1 MTPQERSLLE
11 NFIAQLVQVRS
22 VNKDPEAERLI
33 ARAVEQQPDAT
44 YLVVQR
50 ALLLGQAL
58 EQAKTRIAELEEA
71 GRGQGFLDPNAS
83 GWGNPS
89 GPSSGVAGRGQV
101 APQAGYASG
110 AGNAGPAGPN
120 YGTAAP
126 GFGPAYG
133 GGASGGGPTVG
144 GAPGFGAPAYGG
156 PPVYPAY
163 GAPPVGGGFS
173 SFLGQAAATAAGVAG
188 GEFLFQGIENLFGHH
203 GGGFAGG
210 GPAGSGFGGGFGGG
224 GFEAVPTEDVTIN
237 NYYAPEEV
245 IVENDFNGSPPED
258 EPDATFTS
266 DDLSDDQDFV

>member
-11 NFIAQLVQVRS
+11 SFLAQLVQVRS

-89 GPSSGVAGRGQV
+89 GPSSGSAGRGQAV
-101 APQAGYASG
+101 PQAGYA
-110 AGNAGPAGPN
+110 P
-120 YGTAAP
+120 AP
-126 GFGPAYG
+126 GY
-133 GGASGGGPTVG
+133 
-144 GAPGFGAPAYGG
+144 GAPAYGAA
-156 PPVYPAY
+156 PVYPAY

-188 GEFLFQGIENLFGHH
+188 GEFLFQGIENLFGHL
-203 GGGFAGG
+203 GR
-210 GPAGSGFGGGFGGG
+210 SGFRLRRRSEPILAGKRPVSGHV
-224 GFEAVPTEDVTIN
+224 AIWRHPMPLTRSI
-237 NYYAPEEV
+237 
-245 IVENDFNGSPPED
+245 PPI
-258 EPDATFTS
+258 
-266 DDLSDDQDFV
+266 